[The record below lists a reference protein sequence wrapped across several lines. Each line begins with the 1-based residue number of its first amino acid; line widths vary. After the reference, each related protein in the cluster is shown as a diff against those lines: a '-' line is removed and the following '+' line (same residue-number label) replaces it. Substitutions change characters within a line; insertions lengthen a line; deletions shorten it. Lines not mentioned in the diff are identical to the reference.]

1 MPLPKNISHRVTAAG
16 RKSATGNAAS
26 VNEGRKSFGNVGNLH
41 APAGTQKE
49 AITNVQ
55 DNAYRKNAKCNLKE
69 QKSRVFSGRFSR
81 GSARPAARSAEVQLD
96 LFYDDRTN
104 LPLYPAVQA
113 WFRQYQPPTL
123 IVWGKNDFIFPA
135 DGAHPYRRDLPDVEF
150 HLLDTGH
157 LALEDKLDEMVP
169 LMRDFLARKVAHA

>member
-1 MPLPKNISHRVTAAG
+1 MRTLFHHSQVGIGNENKEVTCG
-16 RKSATGNAAS
+16 GL
-26 VNEGRKSFGNVGNLH
+26 GNLQRTG
-41 APAGTQKE
+41 AEFKQRLTLGRAGGC
-49 AITNVQ
+49 
-55 DNAYRKNAKCNLKE
+55 RKNAKCNLKE
-69 QKSRVFSGRFSR
+69 QKSLVFSGRFSL